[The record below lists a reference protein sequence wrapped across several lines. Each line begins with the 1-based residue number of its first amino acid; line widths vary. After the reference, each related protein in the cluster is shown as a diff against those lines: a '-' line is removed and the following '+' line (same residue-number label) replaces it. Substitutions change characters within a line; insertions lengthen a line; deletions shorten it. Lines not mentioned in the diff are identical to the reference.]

1 MLTFAASGALALHMP
16 LAPGPPRMRPIH
28 MQAKANSWQG
38 RLDKALLDVDV
49 APQAR
54 FRLLQRA
61 LKDPQLKDDVASAV
75 SAIQERGFEKAT
87 RTRSR
92 RCGPPARLRA
102 RTSKRW
108 PRSAPRCRRL

>member
-1 MLTFAASGALALHMP
+1 MLTFAASVALT
-16 LAPGPPRMRPIH
+16 PRARPIH

-61 LKDPQLKDDVASAV
+61 L
-75 SAIQERGFEKAT
+75 
-87 RTRSR
+87 
-92 RCGPPARLRA
+92 
-102 RTSKRW
+102 
-108 PRSAPRCRRL
+108 